1 MYHWLCARD
10 FWVCDACNLAKWIQ
24 TPLLCALQQIL
35 FLFSCSQKRE
45 ATTKGKKKR
54 EKEIHISFLTLVPRL
69 GAFLYIAKTMLLPYS
84 HQGLHVLASI

>member
-1 MYHWLCARD
+1 MYHWLCAPGLLGVRCMQPCKVD
-10 FWVCDACNLAKWIQ
+10 PNPLA
-24 TPLLCALQQIL
+24 LCSSTNFVFVFLQPK
-35 FLFSCSQKRE
+35 KRGNN
-45 ATTKGKKKR
+45 KGKKKR